1 MAEATTILTARHCT
15 VKFLDATGTP
25 LTYTAAKLQV
35 DSVAPMFQ
43 LQRDRVVVHHQTS
56 TGSTVTGA
64 IDGGVLAEAEVELS
78 FWVQSDN
85 LTNSSDRTLL
95 NTIRSLYEGKLG
107 GWSAAVSTNPNPHN
121 VVFAL
126 DLEITFNDQGTS
138 ATDYTWTAA
147 VVVITQPTS
156 SVVDQGLVITA
167 GFRFL
172 EAPTLA

>member
-1 MAEATTILTARHCT
+1 MAEATTILTGRHCT

-43 LQRDRVVVHHQTS
+43 LQRDRVIVLHQSS

-64 IDGGVLAEAEVELS
+64 IDGGVNAEAEVELA
-78 FWVQSDN
+78 FWIQSDN
-85 LTNSSDRTLL
+85 LTNTTDRTLL
-95 NTIRSLYEGKLG
+95 NTLRSLYEGKLG
-107 GWSAAVSTNPNPHN
+107 GWASGVSTNPNPHN

-138 ATDYTWTAA
+138 ATDYTWTCA
-147 VVVITQPTS
+147 VLIITQPTTE
-156 SVVDQGLVITA
+156 VVDQGMVIRA
-167 GFRFL
+167 GFRML